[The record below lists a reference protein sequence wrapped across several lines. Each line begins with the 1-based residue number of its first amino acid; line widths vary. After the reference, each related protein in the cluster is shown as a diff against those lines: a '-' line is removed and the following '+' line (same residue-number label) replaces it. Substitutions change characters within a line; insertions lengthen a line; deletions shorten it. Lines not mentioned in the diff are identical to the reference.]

1 MTKVTSRSKNLSGI
15 INFKGEI
22 GLTDFIVKVDGIE
35 KLKITLEVYP
45 SKISYKEDYQ
55 NILKDLNYVFEKLTK
70 AIDTVLN
77 NPYHVLTKEE
87 RIVKY
92 HNIKNATS
100 ETIRYLEKRPYL
112 MKNVQGRLLPSE
124 ALVVK

>member
-1 MTKVTSRSKNLSGI
+1 M
-15 INFKGEI
+15 
-22 GLTDFIVKVDGIE
+22 E

-55 NILKDLNYVFEKLTK
+55 NILKDLNYVFEKLIK

-77 NPYHVLTKEE
+77 NTYHVLTKEE

>member
-15 INFKGEI
+15 INFKGEM

-35 KLKITLEVYP
+35 KLNITLEVYP

-55 NILKDLNYVFEKLTK
+55 NILKDLNYVFEKLIK

-77 NPYHVLTKEE
+77 NPYHDLTKEE

-92 HNIKNATS
+92 HNIKNVTS

-112 MKNVQGRLLPSE
+112 MKRVQGRLLPSE